1 MRTDRRLL
9 VSFASFVVA
18 LFSTIAFGEDLAVD
32 CQFPG
37 GNIIVEKIVGNRVEL
52 HQDPRDTAGFWFY
65 WNFRVR
71 GAAGRTL
78 TFHFTQG
85 DVIGTRGRAVSTDGG
100 ANWTWLGL
108 DTVEKNKNNT
118 FAYTFPADAR
128 EVRFC
133 FAVPYQESNLRALL
147 DRFAGNPCLK
157 AEPHTK
163 SRKGRTVE
171 RLRLGKLDGTPDHRV
186 LLTCR
191 HHSCEMMA
199 SWVLEG
205 LLEKVLADTPDGRW
219 LREHV
224 EFLAIPF
231 MDKDGVE
238 EGDQG
243 KNRKPHDHNR
253 DYMGESLYPE
263 VAALRQFVPT
273 WSQGRLHI
281 AIDLHCPWIRGG
293 DDQPGSN
300 ERIVLLEG
308 PSAELAAN
316 LRTFGEIL
324 EKAQTGPLAYHTRHN
339 LRFGQSWNTL
349 SEPKSS
355 SRWTALQ
362 PGIWLATSLET
373 PYANVAGQA
382 VTSESARA
390 LGHDLTRAIRQ
401 FLEPNLSLR
410 GSLEKRR
417 ETEAQ

>member
-238 EGDQG
+238 EGDQERTA
-243 KNRKPHDHNR
+243 NRTTTT
-253 DYMGESLYPE
+253 
-263 VAALRQFVPT
+263 ATT
-273 WSQGRLHI
+273 WARASIPRWRPCGSS
-281 AIDLHCPWIRGG
+281 CPRGLKAG
-293 DDQPGSN
+293 YIS
-300 ERIVLLEG
+300 
-308 PSAELAAN
+308 PS
-316 LRTFGEIL
+316 TC
-324 EKAQTGPLAYHTRHN
+324 
-339 LRFGQSWNTL
+339 
-349 SEPKSS
+349 
-355 SRWTALQ
+355 TAL
-362 PGIWLATSLET
+362 GSAAATINREAMS
-373 PYANVAGQA
+373 G
-382 VTSESARA
+382 SCSW
-390 LGHDLTRAIRQ
+390 
-401 FLEPNLSLR
+401 R
-410 GSLEKRR
+410 GRR
-417 ETEAQ
+417 RNWRPT